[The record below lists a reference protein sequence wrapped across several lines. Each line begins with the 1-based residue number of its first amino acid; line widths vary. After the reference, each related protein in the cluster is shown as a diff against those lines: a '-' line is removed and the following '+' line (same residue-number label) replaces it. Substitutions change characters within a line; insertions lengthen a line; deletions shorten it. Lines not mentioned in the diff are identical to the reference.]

1 MARRKRK
8 TLLVRHKQS
17 LGFGWLLLLLVAGL
31 PIAVFLAW
39 KEPPPVPREA
49 RSRSSADAET
59 MSGTN
64 VHEEP
69 APESAPAPKA
79 EVQSTPPAQ
88 PIPVAPS
95 PTPEVPQPEAL
106 PASTVESPQP
116 PQMLDWAE
124 IATRPARWPAQTQLK
139 AAVDFP
145 IFVGS
150 KRSGSTRISAG
161 TRVKVVKI
169 SEAGVDISFGEFTT
183 MVALDQTTLGEQ
195 MIEAQSDSKTS
206 PQAAE
211 H

>member
-1 MARRKRK
+1 MEPQSRIRLSEAA
-8 TLLVRHKQS
+8 VRAVLAQ
-17 LGFGWLLLLLVAGL
+17 AAPL
-31 PIAVFLAW
+31 PTEPVGTAAAVTGPFLA
-39 KEPPPVPREA
+39 VVA
-49 RSRSSADAET
+49 
-59 MSGTN
+59 
-64 VHEEP
+64 
-69 APESAPAPKA
+69 
-79 EVQSTPPAQ
+79 PAQ
-88 PIPVAPS
+88 PVPLRMAQTGV
-95 PTPEVPQPEAL
+95 TPL
-106 PASTVESPQP
+106 FIT
-116 PQMLDWAE
+116 E